1 MEKTHE
7 SFGNDWPTHDGT
19 CIRDYIH
26 VQDLA
31 DGHIKALNYLF
42 QNESKIITLNI
53 GTGKGIS
60 VLELIKTFQEINS
73 VEVPF
78 VIDNRREGDVCK
90 LVADNSKAKNLL
102 CWSPKKSL
110 EEMCQNG
117 WKWKCLN
124 PTGYTD

>member
-1 MEKTHE
+1 MKV
-7 SFGNDWPTHDGT
+7 FGNNWPTHDGT

-73 VEVPF
+73 VKVPF

-90 LVADNSKAKNLL
+90 LVADNSRAKNLL
-102 CWSPKKSL
+102 SWSPNRSL
-110 EEMCQNG
+110 EEMCRNG
-117 WKWKCLN
+117 WKWKCSN

>member
-1 MEKTHE
+1 MKV
-7 SFGNDWPTHDGT
+7 FGNDWPTHDGT

-78 VIDNRREGDVCK
+78 VFKDKRQGDVAF
-90 LVADNSKAKNLL
+90 LVADNSLAKTLL
-102 CWSPKKSL
+102 NWIPKRNI
-110 EEMCQNG
+110 EDICRDG
-117 WKWKCLN
+117 WNWQKNN
-124 PTGYTD
+124 PYGF